1 MFCFYYFKHVLYMGN
16 SLSNTNTDTNN
27 NNISA
32 GGGREKRLGDALD
45 YIASYYILTMDFQ
58 SLRKLYEKEYC
69 DELIVLTSEIV
80 NRYFSDIEIA
90 HLASRVEQGA
100 AADVG
105 ANASLPVA
113 SLPVASLPVASLPV
127 ASLPVAPLD
136 KVLFLKKSDLV
147 HLDELDSERK
157 RELCN
162 QIAKF
167 YIKIAHLFS
176 AILTTINPE
185 YVYTDSSGKK
195 VKRKLSEKSNIPA
208 DAVIETVNSNLCESR
223 IDALKGEGSIPLEQE
238 KRQESES
245 QSEEEE
251 EITIKPAIC
260 SMDIYTR
267 RLEGASGEDS
277 LEDAPGI
284 PELMELYYDADYD
297 YASGQFK
304 GMTEETQRQFE
315 EDLKRFYT
323 VFTESETM
331 PETVKKFSDIKL
343 KDYSKNKVCEGRH
356 PVFEREIKGKG
367 TKNKLFADYANNLRQ
382 MVASV
387 NEKQQELLE
396 TINKLFVYVKDPK
409 NPEKEIIRVN
419 PELTDSMLHDL
430 VAETRTSI
438 VELYLK
444 CETDFVEGIKLYEAI
459 VEAQILETAQSQIST
474 LQSEAVKL
482 YNPYSVTTA

>member
-113 SLPVASLPVASLPV
+113 SLPVA
-127 ASLPVAPLD
+127 PLD

-208 DAVIETVNSNLCESR
+208 DAVIETVNSNLCEGR

>member
-113 SLPVASLPVASLPV
+113 SLPVA
-127 ASLPVAPLD
+127 PLD

-208 DAVIETVNSNLCESR
+208 DAVIETVNSNLCEGR

-343 KDYSKNKVCEGRH
+343 KDYRKNKVCEGRH

>member
-105 ANASLPVA
+105 AN
-113 SLPVASLPVASLPV
+113 ASLPV